1 MFSRAVFR
9 QSVRSHWVLWVIC
22 TVVLTA
28 MLSLMIAFHDPS
40 QLSAFMDMI
49 EDTPMAAEA
58 GDRLDLFGSLL
69 GVLTQTI
76 YGFAGLMIAMVY
88 VVVTAN
94 GLVASEVDRGSMA
107 YTLSTPIK
115 RTTVIF
121 TKAVYLIL
129 SIVLMALIM
138 GGAGAVATQAK
149 HHALWGTRYTD
160 DVKAAAQELDLDN
173 AQVAG
178 NLSLIVNDPDAFAAG
193 AASRGVSSDVYA
205 AYLTQA
211 MQRDAYAAAAEVL
224 GVSASQVESDPSLVR
239 GNAAALE
246 AAASVMGMAPTA
258 LDAYLEQAI
267 AQVEASEAQQA
278 VIQEQLARGLSAAA
292 DHLGITTA
300 ELAAGLNLL
309 RSDAEA
315 KAVASEASGLD
326 EATLDQ
332 VLIQAMAADEVNA
345 DIGVDF
351 DRSGYLAMNLG
362 FLLLMLAVSGI
373 SFLASCIFNLSKYS
387 LALGAGLPFAFL
399 ILNLL
404 STVNDTL
411 EPLRYFSLMTL
422 FDTELIMREGTYW
435 PQFVVLA
442 AVTAILY
449 ALGIRIF
456 KRKDLPL

>member
-1 MFSRAVFR
+1 MFSRAVFW

-40 QLSAFMDMI
+40 RLSAFMDII
-49 EDTPMAAEA
+49 EDTPIAAEA
-58 GDRLDLFGSLL
+58 GDQLDLFGTLL
-69 GVLTQTI
+69 GMLTQTI

-121 TKAVYLIL
+121 TKAVYLVL
-129 SIVLMALIM
+129 SIVLMVLIM
-138 GGAGAVATQAK
+138 GGAGAVTTQAK

-160 DVKAAAQELDLDN
+160 DVKAAAKVLDLDN

-178 NLSLIVNDPDAFAAG
+178 DLSLIVNAPEAFVAG
-193 AASRGVSSDVYA
+193 ARARGVGSDVYA
-205 AYLTQA
+205 AYLIQA
-211 MQRDAYAAAAEVL
+211 MQRDAYAAAAEAL
-224 GVSASQVESDPSLVR
+224 GVSVSQVEEDLSLVR
-239 GNAAALE
+239 ENVAALE
-246 AAASVMGMAPTA
+246 AAAAVMGMAPAA
-258 LDAYLEQAI
+258 LDAYLEQAV
-267 AQVEASEAQQA
+267 AQADASEAQQA
-278 VIQEQLARGLSAAA
+278 VIQEQLAKGLSAAA
-292 DHLGITTA
+292 ENLGITTA
-300 ELAAGLNLL
+300 ELAADLNLL
-309 RSDAEA
+309 RSSSQA

-326 EATLDQ
+326 AATLDQ
-332 VLIQAMAADEVNA
+332 VLIQAMAAGEVNA

-351 DRSGYLAMNLG
+351 DRSAYLVMNLG

-373 SFLASCIFNLSKYS
+373 SFLASCIFNLSKFS
-387 LALGAGLPFAFL
+387 MALGAGLPFAFL

-422 FDTELIMREGTYW
+422 FDTQLIMEGGTYW
-435 PQFVVLA
+435 PQFVVLVA
-442 AVTAILY
+442 FAAILY
-449 ALGIRIF
+449 ALGTGMF
-456 KRKDLPL
+456 KRRDLPL